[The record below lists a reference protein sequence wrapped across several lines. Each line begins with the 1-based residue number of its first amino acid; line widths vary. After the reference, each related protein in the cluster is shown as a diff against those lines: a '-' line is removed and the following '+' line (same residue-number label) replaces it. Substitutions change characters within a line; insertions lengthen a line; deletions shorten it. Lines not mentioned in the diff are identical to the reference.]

1 MIETIRRALDA
12 KGNLRVPARD
22 LAPRADLYAAGL
34 TPFAAIGLN
43 DDNASVP
50 AANVPAT
57 PATAGPHTLTLNA
70 SADCWFEITDADGNK
85 VDSGM
90 LHAGDSRS
98 WHSAGVL
105 HVTLGNAGGVSVTR
119 DGQPFAL
126 DSVGHANVAHFD
138 VFGSSGA
145 SEND

>member
-1 MIETIRRALDA
+1 MELRHLRYFVAVADEGNFNRAA
-12 KGNLRVPARD
+12 ER
-22 LAPRADLYAAGL
+22 
-34 TPFAAIGLN
+34 
-43 DDNASVP
+43 
-50 AANVPAT
+50 
-57 PATAGPHTLTLNA
+57 
-70 SADCWFEITDADGNK
+70 
-85 VDSGM
+85 
-90 LHAGDSRS
+90 LHAGDRRS

-105 HVTLGNAGGVSVTR
+105 HVTLGNTGGVSVTR

>member
-1 MIETIRRALDA
+1 VKVPHVAPVTPTVDDTPFRASM
-12 KGNLRVPARD
+12 
-22 LAPRADLYAAGL
+22 

-50 AANVPAT
+50 AATVPSAAPAT
-57 PATAGPHTLTLNA
+57 TAPHTLALNA

-105 HVTLGNAGGVSVTR
+105 HVTLGNASGVSVTR
-119 DGQPFAL
+119 DGQPFEL
-126 DSVGHANVAHFD
+126 DSVGRANVAHFD
-138 VFGSSGA
+138 VFGSPGT